1 MQECLH
7 FICHLVNMSFLCDKI
22 KAGDSF
28 VSVTS
33 EVKVKAS
40 VWWHVGSLV
49 PRAEVLDTE
58 VPCSHIAVPELTR
71 SLGTC
76 SCPWCP
82 SGWRSHRQ
90 FMEKTEVVV
99 CLNSTWSFHRT
110 LVKSDTSMQELRSA
124 FRSGDAG
131 ALSNFRHAR
140 WLPFWNRLNSRYTT
154 VRCQYLKFWFTSL

>member
-22 KAGDSF
+22 KAGGSF

-33 EVKVKAS
+33 GVKVKAS

-49 PRAEVLDTE
+49 PGADRSTCLPAEVWDAE
-58 VPCSHIAVPELTR
+58 VPCSHIAVLELTR

-76 SCPWCP
+76 SCPWCQ

-99 CLNSTWSFHRT
+99 CLNSTWSLHRT
-110 LVKSDTSMQELRSA
+110 LVKSVIPGCR
-124 FRSGDAG
+124 
-131 ALSNFRHAR
+131 N
-140 WLPFWNRLNSRYTT
+140 
-154 VRCQYLKFWFTSL
+154 